1 VIGGNI
7 TVGLVVFLIIT
18 VAQFVVITKGSER
31 VAEVAARFSLD
42 ALPGKQ
48 MSIDSDLRNGDI
60 DQAEARR
67 LRRGLER
74 ESHLY
79 GALDGAAKFVKG
91 DAIASIIVVMVNL
104 IGGIAVGTLQHG
116 LTLGTA
122 AQTYSLLTVGD
133 GLVAQIPALLVS
145 VAAGTVVTRV
155 AGEELRDLGGEI
167 TGQLMN
173 NARVLG
179 LAAII
184 MLGLAFLPG
193 FPTAAFLT
201 LAAALGLGS
210 YWASRRKPAVPVAS
224 ASPRPAD
231 AHAAVSRSEKPQEI
245 AGAAQGTSERLP
257 PPGRLVVWLGREL
270 RLAIPPAAFDAAAE
284 RARRHLFN
292 DLGVAAPP
300 PQLSVDETT
309 EPEAFRIDLDGV
321 PVAEG
326 KMAADTMMVDAEALQ
341 LELLA
346 VPYSEG
352 TPIKREPTRW
362 VLRRHEAA
370 LAEASIATVAPPDA
384 LARHLAQVLRSNAT
398 HFMGIQET
406 RALLAAAEAECGEL
420 VKESQSV
427 APLQKLA
434 DIMRRLVEEDVPVRN
449 MRLILEAVI
458 DWGKREQ
465 DPVLLAEYVRI
476 ALRRQICFRCAD
488 RNRVIAAYMMS
499 RPVEDLIRS
508 AVRPTAAGS
517 FVSISE
523 AALRP
528 AIEQIKHM
536 IAASAEHARPAILT
550 SMDVRRHVRT
560 LLVRNDLDL
569 PVLSYQEL
577 ASEFHLQAL
586 ATITGDASDEPE
598 AEVST
603 SKLEFEN
610 TAEH

>member
-1 VIGGNI
+1 
-7 TVGLVVFLIIT
+7 
-18 VAQFVVITKGSER
+18 
-31 VAEVAARFSLD
+31 
-42 ALPGKQ
+42 
-48 MSIDSDLRNGDI
+48 
-60 DQAEARR
+60 
-67 LRRGLER
+67 
-74 ESHLY
+74 
-79 GALDGAAKFVKG
+79 
-91 DAIASIIVVMVNL
+91 
-104 IGGIAVGTLQHG
+104 
-116 LTLGTA
+116 
-122 AQTYSLLTVGD
+122 
-133 GLVAQIPALLVS
+133 
-145 VAAGTVVTRV
+145 
-155 AGEELRDLGGEI
+155 
-167 TGQLMN
+167 
-173 NARVLG
+173 
-179 LAAII
+179 

-210 YWASRRKPAVPVAS
+210 YWASRRQPPAAPVS
-224 ASPRPAD
+224 AGPL
-231 AHAAVSRSEKPQEI
+231 AANPSAVVSKLEKPQEI
-245 AGAAQGTSERLP
+245 VSAATGAIERLP
-257 PPGRLVVWLGREL
+257 PRGRLVVWLGREL

-284 RARRHLFN
+284 RARRQLFG
-292 DLGVAAPP
+292 DLGVATPP

-309 EPEAFRIDLDGV
+309 EPEGFRIDLDGV

-326 KMAADTMMVDAEALQ
+326 KMVADTMMVDAEALQ

-362 VLRRHEAA
+362 VQRRHETA
-370 LAEASIATVAPPDA
+370 LAEANIATVAPPDA
-384 LARHLAQVLRSNAT
+384 LARHLAHVLRSNAT
-398 HFMGIQET
+398 HFIGIQET

-458 DWGKREQ
+458 EWGKREQ

-523 AALRP
+523 AAVRP

-536 IAASAEHARPAILT
+536 IVASAENARPAVLT

-577 ASEFHLQAL
+577 APEFHLQAL
-586 ATITGDASDEPE
+586 ATITGDTSDE
-598 AEVST
+598 AETEVRPST
-603 SKLEFEN
+603 LEFEN
-610 TAEH
+610 AAGH